1 MMAFDFPDGQWR
13 SALLSWVPKSLCLL
27 SSVERSK
34 PHHTFNERF
43 LDHMT
48 SYDQIDYI
56 IWRNLMLEPVQ
67 FAPENGTVQPI
78 AEADKIA
85 AIVKAVVRA
94 ADAWGLS
101 NAEAAALFDV
111 PGATWS
117 RMKAGTYKGVL
128 DQDKVTR
135 ASLLI
140 GLFKGLR
147 LLFNGPLTYG
157 WPKTA
162 NTGPGFNGRSPVQV
176 MCDGGIPAMM
186 KVRQHID
193 ALRGGV

>member
-1 MMAFDFPDGQWR
+1 
-13 SALLSWVPKSLCLL
+13 
-27 SSVERSK
+27 
-34 PHHTFNERF
+34 
-43 LDHMT
+43 
-48 SYDQIDYI
+48 
-56 IWRNLMLEPVQ
+56 MLNPVQ
-67 FAPENGTVQPI
+67 YAPEQAVVQPV
-78 AEADKIA
+78 AEGDKIA

-111 PGATWS
+111 PSATWG
-117 RMKAGTYKGVL
+117 RMKVGTYKGML

-140 GLFKGLR
+140 GLYKGLR

-162 NTGPGFNGRSPVQV
+162 NAGPGFNGKSPVQI
-176 MCDGGIPAMM
+176 MCEGGIPAMM

-193 ALRGGV
+193 ALRGGM

>member
-1 MMAFDFPDGQWR
+1 MLQSGQI
-13 SALLSWVPKSLCLL
+13 ATEQGV
-27 SSVERSK
+27 V
-34 PHHTFNERF
+34 H
-43 LDHMT
+43 
-48 SYDQIDYI
+48 
-56 IWRNLMLEPVQ
+56 PV
-67 FAPENGTVQPI
+67 

-94 ADAWGLS
+94 AEAWGLS
-101 NAEAAALFDV
+101 NTEAAALFDV
-111 PGATWS
+111 PSATWS

-157 WPKTA
+157 WPKAA
-162 NTGPGFNGRSPVQV
+162 NSGPGFYGRTPVQV

>member
-1 MMAFDFPDGQWR
+1 MLKPAQHNLGQ
-13 SALLSWVPKSLCLL
+13 
-27 SSVERSK
+27 
-34 PHHTFNERF
+34 
-43 LDHMT
+43 
-48 SYDQIDYI
+48 
-56 IWRNLMLEPVQ
+56 
-67 FAPENGTVQPI
+67 GTVQPV
-78 AEADKIA
+78 AEGDRIA

-94 ADAWGLS
+94 ADAWELS

-111 PGATWS
+111 PSATWS

-157 WPKTA
+157 WPRTV
-162 NTGPGFNGRSPVQV
+162 NTGPGFNGKSPVQI
-176 MCDGGIPAMM
+176 MSEGGIPAMM

>member
-1 MMAFDFPDGQWR
+1 M
-13 SALLSWVPKSLCLL
+13 L
-27 SSVERSK
+27 K
-34 PHHTFNERF
+34 PF
-43 LDHMT
+43 
-48 SYDQIDYI
+48 
-56 IWRNLMLEPVQ
+56 RNT
-67 FAPENGTVQPI
+67 PEQCIVQPI
-78 AEADKIA
+78 AEADRIA
-85 AIVKAVVRA
+85 VIVKAVVRA
-94 ADAWGLS
+94 AKAWNLS

-111 PGATWS
+111 PSATWS

-147 LLFNGPLTYG
+147 LLFNGPLTHG

-162 NTGPGFNGRSPVQV
+162 NAGPGFNGKSPFQI
-176 MCDGGIPAMM
+176 MSEGGIPAMM

>member
-1 MMAFDFPDGQWR
+1 M
-13 SALLSWVPKSLCLL
+13 LKSIQ
-27 SSVERSK
+27 
-34 PHHTFNERF
+34 H
-43 LDHMT
+43 
-48 SYDQIDYI
+48 
-56 IWRNLMLEPVQ
+56 
-67 FAPENGTVQPI
+67 APEEGIVQSV
-78 AEADKIA
+78 AEEDRIA
-85 AIVKAVVRA
+85 AIVKAVVRT

-101 NAEAAALFDV
+101 NADAAALFDV
-111 PGATWS
+111 PSATWG
-117 RMKAGTYKGVL
+117 RMKAGTYKGIL

-162 NTGPGFNGRSPVQV
+162 NAGPGFNGKSPVEI
-176 MCDGGIPAMM
+176 MREGGIPAMV

-193 ALRGGV
+193 ALRGGM

>member
-1 MMAFDFPDGQWR
+1 
-13 SALLSWVPKSLCLL
+13 
-27 SSVERSK
+27 
-34 PHHTFNERF
+34 
-43 LDHMT
+43 
-48 SYDQIDYI
+48 
-56 IWRNLMLEPVQ
+56 MLEPIQ
-67 FAPENGTVQPI
+67 YTAEQAIVQPV
-78 AEADKIA
+78 ADRNRIT

-111 PGATWS
+111 PTATWS
-117 RMKAGTYKGVL
+117 RMKADAYRGVL

-135 ASLLI
+135 ASLII

-162 NTGPGFNGRSPVQV
+162 NTGPGFSDKTPVQV
-176 MCDGGIPAMM
+176 MCEGGIPAMM

>member
-1 MMAFDFPDGQWR
+1 M
-13 SALLSWVPKSLCLL
+13 L
-27 SSVERSK
+27 K
-34 PHHTFNERF
+34 PIQH
-43 LDHMT
+43 
-48 SYDQIDYI
+48 
-56 IWRNLMLEPVQ
+56 
-67 FAPENGTVQPI
+67 APEEGIVQSV
-78 AEADKIA
+78 AEEDRIA
-85 AIVKAVVRA
+85 AIVKAVVRT

-101 NAEAAALFDV
+101 NADAAALFDV
-111 PGATWS
+111 PSATWG
-117 RMKAGTYKGVL
+117 RMKSGTYKGIL

-162 NTGPGFNGRSPVQV
+162 NAGPGFNGKSPVKI
-176 MCDGGIPAMM
+176 MCEGGIPAMV

-193 ALRGGV
+193 ALRGGM

>member
-1 MMAFDFPDGQWR
+1 
-13 SALLSWVPKSLCLL
+13 
-27 SSVERSK
+27 
-34 PHHTFNERF
+34 
-43 LDHMT
+43 
-48 SYDQIDYI
+48 
-56 IWRNLMLEPVQ
+56 MLNPVHY
-67 FAPENGTVQPI
+67 APEQAVVQPV
-78 AEADKIA
+78 AEGDKIA

-111 PGATWS
+111 PSATWG
-117 RMKAGTYKGVL
+117 RMKVGTYKGML

-140 GLFKGLR
+140 GLYKGLR

-157 WPKTA
+157 WPKAA
-162 NTGPGFNGRSPVQV
+162 NNGAGFNGKTPVQV
-176 MCDGGIPAMM
+176 MSEGGIPAMM

-193 ALRGGV
+193 ALRGGM